1 MELRRDYKDI
11 SKLIVIN
18 TVREQNLDIFYVPN
32 VFLENFLK
40 NGWTDRYIYEVAIE
54 GIRFLQKLSSK

>member
-18 TVREQNLDIFYVPN
+18 TVREQNLDNFYVPN

-40 NGWTDRYIYEVAIE
+40 NGWTDRYIYQAAIE
-54 GIRFLQKLSSK
+54 GIRFFRA